1 MRYATALGRNPADTY
16 RQIDM
21 AGRTAEASG
30 HALVELLYDEL
41 GHALRA
47 AGYAA
52 ANDQYAIRAE
62 KVSRSMAILFAL
74 EAGLDYDAG
83 GDVARTLSR
92 LYSGARQ
99 TVADASLGRDAG
111 PFTDI
116 ADSMAEIAAAWR
128 SVGRA

>member
-30 HALVELLYDEL
+30 HALVGLLYEEL

-52 ANDQYAIRAE
+52 ESHQYAIRAE

-74 EAGLDYDAG
+74 EAGLDFEAG
-83 GDVARTLSR
+83 GDIARTLSR

-99 TVADASLGRDAG
+99 TVADASLGYEAK

-116 ADSMAEIAAAWR
+116 ADSMDEIAAAWR
-128 SVGRA
+128 SVGN